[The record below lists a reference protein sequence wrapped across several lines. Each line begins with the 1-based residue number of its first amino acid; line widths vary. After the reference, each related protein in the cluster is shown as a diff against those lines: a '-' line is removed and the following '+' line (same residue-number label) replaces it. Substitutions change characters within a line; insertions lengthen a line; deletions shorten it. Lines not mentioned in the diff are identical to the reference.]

1 MSNLFDIK
9 MVFTQIPDL
18 LTYLP
23 VTLELAVVAMIV
35 SLILGLILALIKMKK
50 IPVLKQIAN
59 LYISVIRGTPVLVQL
74 YVTYFGIPMILK
86 AINLK
91 YGTNYNANGVAPI
104 IYAFIALAVNE
115 SAYNAEVIRA
125 SLESVP
131 KGQIEAANAL
141 GMTYFQALRRVILPE
156 AIVVALPS
164 LGNSFIGLIKGTS
177 LAFVCAVVEMT
188 AAGKIIAGRTYRY
201 FEVYVSLAIIY
212 WIITIIVEQGIKL
225 IEKKIRIPEN
235 APAIQTSALDPELVG
250 EVLDTIKKAANE
262 GYTMLLV
269 SHEMNF
275 VKNVATRVIFLENG
289 KIIEDGPPKEV
300 FNHPKS
306 DRVREFF
313 AKINRMVEPE
323 YSI

>member
-212 WIITIIVEQGIKL
+212 WIITIIVGAG
-225 IEKKIRIPEN
+225 N
-235 APAIQTSALDPELVG
+235 QTD
-250 EVLDTIKKAANE
+250 
-262 GYTMLLV
+262 
-269 SHEMNF
+269 
-275 VKNVATRVIFLENG
+275 
-289 KIIEDGPPKEV
+289 
-300 FNHPKS
+300 
-306 DRVREFF
+306 
-313 AKINRMVEPE
+313 
-323 YSI
+323 